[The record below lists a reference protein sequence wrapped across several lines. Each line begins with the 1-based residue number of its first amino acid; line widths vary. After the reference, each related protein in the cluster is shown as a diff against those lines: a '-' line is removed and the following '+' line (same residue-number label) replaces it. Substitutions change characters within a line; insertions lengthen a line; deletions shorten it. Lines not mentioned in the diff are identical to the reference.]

1 MNAPRWR
8 RVGEITGWIA
18 SSATLILLP
27 KCPMCLAAYV
37 AFATGLGISLS
48 TASSLRAVL
57 IALSVSALVLLLT
70 RRLRHHRKPCHS

>member
-48 TASSLRAVL
+48 AASSLRTLL
-57 IALSVSALVLLLT
+57 IALSVTTLVLLLA